1 MRLGTVPSR
10 RLSSRIGVLEDVWI
24 LWQCNGQEDVSRV
37 QDLSTGGLFLQAP
50 SPRAT
55 GVSVRLDFLVQE
67 GEIKA
72 EATVRHAK
80 PGAGVGL
87 KFLALS
93 EPGKPRL
100 EALLARLRSIARSR
114 EGA

>member
-1 MRLGTVPSR
+1 
-10 RLSSRIGVLEDVWI
+10 VLEDVWV
-24 LWQCNGQEDVSRV
+24 LWQCNGSEDVSRIS
-37 QDLSTGGLFLQAP
+37 DLSTGGLFLQTP
-50 SPRAT
+50 NPRPT

-80 PGAGVGL
+80 PGVGVGL

-100 EALLARLRSIARSR
+100 EALLTRLRSLAHSR
-114 EGA
+114 QAS